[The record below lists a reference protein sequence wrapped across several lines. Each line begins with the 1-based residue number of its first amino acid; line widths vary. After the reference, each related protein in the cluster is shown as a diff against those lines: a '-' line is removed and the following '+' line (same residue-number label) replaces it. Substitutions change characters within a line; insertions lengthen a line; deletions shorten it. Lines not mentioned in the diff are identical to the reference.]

1 MKISWHAEPDVKIR
15 LRVGWVPVIAFILFI
30 VQQFLPG
37 RVQMTLS
44 IILGAGWLVSYYW
57 ARSLAS
63 GVRLDR
69 ESRFGWNQVG
79 DVFEEKVTLRNKGL
93 FPALWLEIQD
103 HSTLIGHSISVGTGI
118 EGKSSRR
125 WTKRTVCGQRGEYQL
140 GPTELDLGD
149 PFGLYQVKVK
159 YNLYRTF
166 VVSPPV
172 IPLPMQIRISSG
184 RAMHDHSF
192 ANRHTEKSTVSINT
206 RLFAPG
212 DTLHRVHWLTTARL
226 DEPHVRQYE
235 NIHASNTCWI
245 ILDLNQSV
253 HSSSGENDSLENS
266 IVTAVSLADRFLKD
280 GLAVGLLTDGD
291 RFLMVP
297 PEKGIGQLRQI
308 QRGLAVIEGGAK
320 PLKQVMLQS
329 WARLQNE
336 NNLVIITPSKQTDW
350 LDLLF
355 QLRRKHVH
363 PSVFVIKTDQ
373 EADGEA
379 ERFGSLLGRSGIQQY
394 TITPDLFQIPESAP
408 GKKGVIQ
415 WRFTPMGRA
424 IKVMAEDQV

>member
-1 MKISWHAEPDVKIR
+1 MRNSLHTEPEVKIR
-15 LRVGWVPVIAFILFI
+15 LRVRWVPFLAMILFL
-30 VQQFLPG
+30 VQQFFPG

-44 IILGAGWLVSYYW
+44 LILGAVWLLSYYW

-69 ESRFGWNQVG
+69 ESRYGWSQVG
-79 DVFEEKVTLRNKGL
+79 DVFEEKVTLRNDGL
-93 FPALWLEIQD
+93 FPAVWLLIRD
-103 HSTLIGHSISVGTGI
+103 RSTLIGHSISVGTGI

-149 PFGLYQVKVK
+149 PFGLYQVKIK
-159 YNLYRTF
+159 YEQYQTF

-212 DTLHRVHWLTTARL
+212 DTLLRVHWLTTARL

-235 NIHASNTCWI
+235 NIHASNTCWL
-245 ILDLNQSV
+245 ILDLDKSV
-253 HSSSGENDSLENS
+253 HALNGDNDSLENG
-266 IVTAVSLADRFLKD
+266 IITAVSLADRFLKD
-280 GLAVGLLTDGD
+280 GLAVGLLAEGD
-291 RFLMVP
+291 RFLMLP
-297 PEKGIGQLRQI
+297 PGKGVGQLRQI
-308 QRGLAVIEGGAK
+308 QRSLAIIEGGGE
-320 PLKQVMLQS
+320 PLEQVMLRS
-329 WARLQNE
+329 WPRLLDE
-336 NNLVIITPSKQTDW
+336 NNLVVITPSKSADW
-350 LDLLF
+350 LDPLF
-355 QLRRKHVH
+355 QLRRSYVH
-363 PSVFVIKTDQ
+363 PSVFILKSEQ
-373 EADGEA
+373 EAEGEA
-379 ERFGSLLGRSGIQQY
+379 EQFGSLLSRYGIKHY
-394 TITPDLFQIPESAP
+394 IISPELFQIPESTP
-408 GKKGVIQ
+408 GKKGVVQ

-424 IKVMAEDQV
+424 IKVMLEDQA